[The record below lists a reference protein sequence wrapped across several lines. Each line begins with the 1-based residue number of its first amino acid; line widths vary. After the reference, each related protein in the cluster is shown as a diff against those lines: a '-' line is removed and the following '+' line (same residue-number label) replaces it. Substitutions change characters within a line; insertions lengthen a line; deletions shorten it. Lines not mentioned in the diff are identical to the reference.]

1 MVRVKGTEDLKV
13 PSPALTHASGEF
25 RRITTSSWQS
35 APSSVVVSGRKRVNF
50 ILSPGPVRKAI
61 APRIL
66 VDVRQKTAL
75 LIFVARSDQLERP
88 ID

>member
-1 MVRVKGTEDLKV
+1 
-13 PSPALTHASGEF
+13 
-25 RRITTSSWQS
+25 
-35 APSSVVVSGRKRVNF
+35 VNF
-50 ILSPGPVRKAI
+50 ILSPAPVREAI

-75 LIFVARSDQLERP
+75 RIFVARSDQLERP

>member
-1 MVRVKGTEDLKV
+1 MVCVKGAEDLKV
-13 PSPALTHASGEF
+13 PSPALSHATREF
-25 RRITTSSWQS
+25 RRISPSSRQS
-35 APSSVVVSGRKRVNF
+35 SPSSVVVSGQKRLNF
-50 ILSPGPVRKAI
+50 ILSPAPVREAI

-75 LIFVARSDQLERP
+75 RIFVARSDQLERP